1 MKVHVKRAPKTYFFC
16 YQKGNNKAD
25 KLFMKFSSTSNKV
38 HELEPKKKLYFALA
52 GKQNII

>member
-1 MKVHVKRAPKTYFFC
+1 MKVHVKRAPKRYFFC
-16 YQKGNNKAD
+16 HQKGNKKAD

-38 HELEPKKKLYFALA
+38 YELEPKKKLYFALA